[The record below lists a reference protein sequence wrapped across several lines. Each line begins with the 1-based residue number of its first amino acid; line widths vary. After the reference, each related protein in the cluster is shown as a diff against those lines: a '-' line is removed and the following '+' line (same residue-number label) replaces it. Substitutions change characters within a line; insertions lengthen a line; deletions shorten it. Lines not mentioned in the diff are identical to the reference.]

1 MRGLNVRYGHAQLG
15 ASPTLKTELYRTA
28 ALQVARIACRQH
40 GKTLSVRSGAV
51 YLQWHQREQH
61 IQVHLQQTCICL
73 TMQAYALVRRSFRT
87 RDEDAAAFMLQAES
101 FYLNAVSARY
111 YQLRWCPIHI

>member
-1 MRGLNVRYGHAQLG
+1 
-15 ASPTLKTELYRTA
+15 
-28 ALQVARIACRQH
+28 
-40 GKTLSVRSGAV
+40 
-51 YLQWHQREQH
+51 
-61 IQVHLQQTCICL
+61 
-73 TMQAYALVRRSFRT
+73 MQAYALVRRSFRT